1 MPNSELDIMLK
12 DTVITEFY
20 PATIETV
27 SGYYFS
33 RLDTIAESIYLS
45 IYLFPKFESFSSKIK
60 LS

>member
-27 SGYYFS
+27 SCYYFS
-33 RLDTIAESIYLS
+33 RLDTIAESIYL
-45 IYLFPKFESFSSKIK
+45 PKFESFSSKIK